1 MPTSKPIGYYDDTM
15 LQVNASQQGEQH
27 WFEQVSQP
35 DACYYWALI
44 KTFSKYFAISV
55 PFINCS
61 TSIADNP
68 DEGAIPITLSAYMS
82 SLRNL
87 CLSNTKYELKHLI
100 LKKTSVEREKTPVLH
115 FERLKLHADNDQG
128 GEA

>member
-1 MPTSKPIGYYDDTM
+1 MTQADIS
-15 LQVNASQQGEQH
+15 
-27 WFEQVSQP
+27 
-35 DACYYWALI
+35 YYWALI
-44 KTFSKYFAISV
+44 KTFSQYFAITV

-100 LKKTSVEREKTPVLH
+100 LKKTSADREKAPVLL
-115 FERLKLHADNDQG
+115 FERLKLHSDQG
-128 GEA
+128 KEVKAKEPTDKAAAPNEAANSGAPA